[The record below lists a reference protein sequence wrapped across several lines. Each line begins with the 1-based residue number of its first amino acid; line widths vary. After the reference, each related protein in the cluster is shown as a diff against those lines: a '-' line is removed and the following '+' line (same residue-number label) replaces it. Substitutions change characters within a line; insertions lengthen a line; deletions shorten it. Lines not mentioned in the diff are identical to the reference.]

1 MRPWIEW
8 SAGIGLAAACV
19 MFTGCGGD
27 GVPDPGSD
35 SAAAADSAP
44 DTGEPPAPAP
54 PAAPAG
60 SGKAAPSVAQNK
72 SQAPSAPKED
82 ADADDK
88 KDAAQASGENS
99 PAAKSEGGSATA
111 EMLAMA
117 TGGQTGSGSSQPPT
131 GGEAAPGQTP
141 QPGGGAQAPGP
152 PGGMGGYAE
161 AMRAQAGGQANQAG
175 AMGPY
180 AEQMRAQAVAQAMR
194 ANQANQANAQANQAG
209 AMAESMRARAGGGGQ
224 GGYPAGYTP
233 AGSAGGSAGAG
244 AQGPGG
250 LAQDNG
256 PADTRSPQGAVRAFL
271 NALQAK
277 DRDRLAE
284 ATALR
289 SQTEA
294 STEKMKELFGKIV
307 DMSIS
312 DAKIDDLAKKLQGFQ
327 VAGENA
333 VKSTGRLGIYL
344 DKPTDEGSVLRFTLT
359 VRKEKKG
366 WGVMDMSSKPIE
378 FKPMGNMN
386 PRRKASGRG

>member
-8 SAGIGLAAACV
+8 LAGIGLAAACL
-19 MFTGCGGD
+19 MFTGCGGGD
-27 GVPDPGSD
+27 VADPGSD
-35 SAAAADSAP
+35 HSAAADSAP

-54 PAAPAG
+54 AG
-60 SGKAAPSVAQNK
+60 GGKAAPVVAQNK
-72 SQAPSAPKED
+72 GRAASAPKED

-88 KDAAQASGENS
+88 KDAAQASSENPS
-99 PAAKSEGGSATA
+99 ATKSEGGSATA

-117 TGGQTGSGSSQPPT
+117 TGGQTRSGGAQPPAGRGT
-131 GGEAAPGQTP
+131 APGQNP
-141 QPGGGAQAPGP
+141 QPGGGAQAPAP
-152 PGGMGGYAE
+152 PSGMGGYAE
-161 AMRAQAGGQANQAG
+161 AMRA
-175 AMGPY
+175 
-180 AEQMRAQAVAQAMR
+180 R
-194 ANQANQANAQANQAG
+194 
-209 AMAESMRARAGGGGQ
+209 GGGGGAAGYPTGPGGAGLPGGNAQ
-224 GGYPAGYTP
+224 GGYP
-233 AGSAGGSAGAG
+233 GGSAGAG
-244 AQGPGG
+244 AQGAAG

-256 PADTRSPQGAVRAFL
+256 PADTRSPEGAVRAFL

-312 DAKIDDLAKKLQGFQ
+312 DAEIDDLAKKLQGFY

-333 VKSTGRLGIYL
+333 VKSTGRQGIYI
-344 DKPTDEGSVLRFTLT
+344 DKLTAEGSVLRVTMT

-378 FKPMGNMN
+378 FKPMGHVNQ
-386 PRRKASGRG
+386 RRKASGRG

>member
-1 MRPWIEW
+1 LGAWDDGGPGERERGFRGQTRKEWGAMRPWIEW

-60 SGKAAPSVAQNK
+60 GGKAVPSVAQNK

-82 ADADDK
+82 ADADDQ

-117 TGGQTGSGSSQPPT
+117 TGGQTGSGGSQPPA
-131 GGEAAPGQTP
+131 GGGAAPGQTP
-141 QPGGGAQAPGP
+141 QTGGGAQAPGP

-175 AMGPY
+175 AM
-180 AEQMRAQAVAQAMR
+180 
-194 ANQANQANAQANQAG
+194 
-209 AMAESMRARAGGGGQ
+209 AESMRARAGGGGQ
-224 GGYPAGYTP
+224 GGYPGGYTP

-289 SQTEA
+289 AQTEA
-294 STEKMKELFGKIV
+294 STDKTKELFGKIV

-312 DAKIDDLAKKLQGFQ
+312 DAEIDDLAKKLQGFRLS
-327 VAGENA
+327 GENA
-333 VKSTGRLGIYL
+333 PKSTGRLGIYI
-344 DKPTDEGSVLRFTLT
+344 DKPTQEGSVLRVTLT

-366 WGVMDMSSKPIE
+366 WGVMDMSSNPIE
-378 FKPMGNMN
+378 FRPMGIMS
-386 PRRKASGRG
+386 PRRKPSGRGGP